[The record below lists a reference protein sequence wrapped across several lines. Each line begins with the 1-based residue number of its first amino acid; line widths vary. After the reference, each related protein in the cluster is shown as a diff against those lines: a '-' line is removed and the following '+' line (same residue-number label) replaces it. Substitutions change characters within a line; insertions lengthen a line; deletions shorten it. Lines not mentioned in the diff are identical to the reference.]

1 MVAVVVGADRI
12 RLFEAWFSFGMD
24 KKFKIYGGYWMHQDA
39 LPQMDDRAIGM
50 IGNSLHYAAGLDTPE
65 NKAFVDAFAKKHKR
79 LPSWF
84 SESAYTASLWTR
96 TAIEQIKGNV
106 EDRAAFLKA
115 MRGSTIKAPRGTL
128 KLDDYDNP
136 IQNVYITRIQKINH
150 PAVGPG
156 ADQRADQDLRERLAV
171 LDLDA
176 RGVPEART
184 LQALSPHA
192 SIAGG
197 AARRRRPHGA
207 ASCAAAIAVSAL
219 MHSGILQAINGI
231 SFAAL
236 LFLLASG
243 FTLSFGL
250 MRVVNMAHG
259 AYYLLGGYIGLSI
272 TRYTGSFA
280 LGVLGGGLA
289 IIPLGYLIDRFL
301 IRRTGENHLA
311 QVLLTV
317 GIAFVMGDV
326 ALKIWG
332 GDNLKVPT
340 PIELRGAIELP
351 GGIIYPTY
359 RFVLILFGIVVGLSL
374 WLLYRKTQIGAVVRA
389 GVDDREIVSAIGI
402 NIDRLFVL
410 VSALASFLAG
420 MAGVVGGAFLTLYPG
435 AEWEI
440 LIYALV
446 VVIFGGLGSLEGAMI
461 GALIVGLLDAYGRW
475 LLPEFSYFVLFGPMA
490 ILLLFRPRGI
500 FGREG

>member
-1 MVAVVVGADRI
+1 
-12 RLFEAWFSFGMD
+12 
-24 KKFKIYGGYWMHQDA
+24 
-39 LPQMDDRAIGM
+39 
-50 IGNSLHYAAGLDTPE
+50 
-65 NKAFVDAFAKKHKR
+65 
-79 LPSWF
+79 
-84 SESAYTASLWTR
+84 
-96 TAIEQIKGNV
+96 
-106 EDRAAFLKA
+106 
-115 MRGSTIKAPRGTL
+115 
-128 KLDDYDNP
+128 
-136 IQNVYITRIQKINH
+136 
-150 PAVGPG
+150 
-156 ADQRADQDLRERLAV
+156 
-171 LDLDA
+171 
-176 RGVPEART
+176 
-184 LQALSPHA
+184 
-192 SIAGG
+192 
-197 AARRRRPHGA
+197 
-207 ASCAAAIAVSAL
+207 
-219 MHSGILQAINGI
+219 MHSGVLQAINGV

-243 FTLSFGL
+243 FTISFGL

-259 AYYLLGGYIGLSI
+259 AYYLIGGYIGLSI

-280 LGVLGGGLA
+280 FGVVGGGLA
-289 IIPLGYLIDRFL
+289 LIPIGDLIDRYL

-317 GIAFVMGDV
+317 GIAFVIGDV

-332 GDNLKVPT
+332 GDSLKVPT
-340 PIELRGAIELP
+340 PIALRGAMELP
-351 GGIIYPTY
+351 GGIVYPTY
-359 RFVLILFGIVVGLSL
+359 RFLLIVFGIVVALSL

-402 NIDRLFVL
+402 NIDRLFVI

-440 LIYALV
+440 LVYALV

-490 ILLLFRPRGI
+490 ILLLFRPKGI
-500 FGREG
+500 FGRA